1 MNSSGNLLT
10 LDQHSGIPPLRMSW
24 REMACGVSPYGMT
37 VGTCI
42 FFEVLMVLY
51 VICWGIISLASRACV
66 KEINKKKKKTAL
78 FFSSQPSCP
87 YCLHTREVTR
97 RHAAECSLYVRV
109 CGFCASGADFPHCDV
124 MCFSGRR
131 EHDADEVDGASH
143 CAHTPV
149 ANNSLS
155 LSLSLLN
162 SFLSSFFFFFTLLPL
177 LIRPVWLHP

>member
-66 KEINKKKKKTAL
+66 KEINKLKKKQL
-78 FFSSQPSCP
+78 YFSPHSPRV
-87 YCLHTREVTR
+87 HTVSIPERWHVGTQLSVHSMLECVDFVPQGQIFLTVMWCVSVAGESMMLTR
-97 RHAAECSLYVRV
+97 LMERLTVLTLQLQII
-109 CGFCASGADFPHCDV
+109 P
-124 MCFSGRR
+124 
-131 EHDADEVDGASH
+131 
-143 CAHTPV
+143 
-149 ANNSLS
+149 SLS
-155 LSLSLLN
+155 LSL
-162 SFLSSFFFFFTLLPL
+162 F
-177 LIRPVWLHP
+177 